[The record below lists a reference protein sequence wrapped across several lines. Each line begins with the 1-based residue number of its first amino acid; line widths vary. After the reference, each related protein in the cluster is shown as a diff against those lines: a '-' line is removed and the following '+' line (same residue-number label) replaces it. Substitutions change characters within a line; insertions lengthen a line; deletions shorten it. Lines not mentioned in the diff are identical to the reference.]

1 MSILYLIIINI
12 LISSSS
18 DNIYCLFNR
27 NYLAMTA
34 KIIDGKAIA
43 EQNLNKLKQEILE
56 RENNDIR
63 RPCLAVILVGDDP
76 ASSIYVNKKKSAC
89 ENVGIKSVSHQLPT
103 DTNQSNLNDL
113 INTLNQDE
121 DVDGILVQSP
131 LPKHLDEEL
140 IIELISPNKDV
151 DGFHPFNIGSLAIRQ
166 PRLRS
171 CTPYGVIKM
180 LKASNINLEG
190 LDATIVGVSN
200 NVGRPMALE
209 LLLEKCTITSCH
221 SRTKDLEAKVRQADL
236 VVVAAGKQNLVRGE
250 WIKKGAIVVDIGI
263 NRINNKLVGDVEF
276 EVASQN
282 ASYITPVPGGVGPMT
297 VATLMENTLQAQ
309 KLNAIGL
316 Q

>member
-1 MSILYLIIINI
+1 
-12 LISSSS
+12 
-18 DNIYCLFNR
+18 
-27 NYLAMTA
+27 MTA

-103 DTNQSNLNDL
+103 DTSQSNLNDL

-263 NRINNKLVGDVEF
+263 NRIKNKLVGDVEF

>member
-1 MSILYLIIINI
+1 
-12 LISSSS
+12 
-18 DNIYCLFNR
+18 
-27 NYLAMTA
+27 MTA
-34 KIIDGKAIA
+34 KIIDGNAISK
-43 EQNLNKLKQEILE
+43 ENLSNLKQEIQQ
-56 RENNDIR
+56 RENDGIR
-63 RPCLAVILVGDDP
+63 PPCLAVILVGEDP

-89 ENVGIKSVSHQLPT
+89 ENVGIKSVSHHLPT
-103 DTNQSNLNDL
+103 NTTQSDLNDL
-113 INTLNQDE
+113 IKKLNE
-121 DVDGILVQSP
+121 NKDVDGILVQSP
-131 LPKHLDEEL
+131 LPEQLNEDL

-180 LKASNINLEG
+180 LKAAKINLEG

-221 SRTKDLEAKVRQADL
+221 SKTKDLEGKVRQADL
-236 VVVAAGKQNLVRGE
+236 VVVAAGRQNLVKGE
-250 WIKKGAIVVDIGI
+250 WIKQGAIVVDIGI
-263 NRINNKLVGDVEF
+263 NRIDNKLVGDVEF
-276 EVASQN
+276 EVASKN
-282 ASYITPVPGGVGPMT
+282 ALYITPVPGGVGPMT

-309 KLNAIGL
+309 KLNSSSL

>member
-1 MSILYLIIINI
+1 M
-12 LISSSS
+12 LISLSS
-18 DNIYCLFNR
+18 DNIYRLFNR

-103 DTNQSNLNDL
+103 DTSQSNLNDL

-221 SRTKDLEAKVRQADL
+221 SRTKDLENKVRQADL

>member
-1 MSILYLIIINI
+1 
-12 LISSSS
+12 
-18 DNIYCLFNR
+18 
-27 NYLAMTA
+27 MTA
-34 KIIDGKAIA
+34 KIIDGNAISK
-43 EQNLNKLKQEILE
+43 ENLSNLKQEIQQ
-56 RENNDIR
+56 RENDGIR
-63 RPCLAVILVGDDP
+63 PPCLAVILVGEDP

-89 ENVGIKSVSHQLPT
+89 ENVGIKSVSHHLPT
-103 DTNQSNLNDL
+103 DTTQSDLNDL
-113 INTLNQDE
+113 IKKLNE
-121 DVDGILVQSP
+121 NKDVDGILVQSP
-131 LPKHLDEEL
+131 LPKQLNEDL

-180 LKASNINLEG
+180 LKAAKINLEG

-221 SRTKDLEAKVRQADL
+221 SKTKDLEGKVRKADL
-236 VVVAAGKQNLVRGE
+236 VVVAAGRQNLVKGE
-250 WIKKGAIVVDIGI
+250 WIKQGAIVVDIGI
-263 NRINNKLVGDVEF
+263 NRIDNKLVGDVEF
-276 EVASQN
+276 EVASKN

-309 KLNAIGL
+309 KLNSSSL

>member
-1 MSILYLIIINI
+1 
-12 LISSSS
+12 
-18 DNIYCLFNR
+18 
-27 NYLAMTA
+27 MTA

-103 DTNQSNLNDL
+103 DTTQSDLNDL

-209 LLLEKCTITSCH
+209 LLLEKCTITSYH
-221 SRTKDLEAKVRQADL
+221 SRTKDLEGKVRQADL

>member
-1 MSILYLIIINI
+1 
-12 LISSSS
+12 
-18 DNIYCLFNR
+18 
-27 NYLAMTA
+27 MTA

-221 SRTKDLEAKVRQADL
+221 SRTKNLEAKVRQADL

-309 KLNAIGL
+309 KLNDIGL